1 VKNARIRLFIF
12 LAVVTAAFFAGPRP
26 ASGRDIP
33 AILGLKDRA
42 AVRDRWLGLRLE
54 TVLPEV
60 MRREKID
67 MWLVIC
73 AEDNEDPVYLTLVP
87 ADSYSARRTTMLV
100 FFDRGKNGIERL
112 TVGRYGIGKLY
123 PASWDP
129 EKIDQWSRLAE
140 IVKERNP
147 SRIGINE
154 SDVFAFAD
162 GLSASHKAR
171 LVRALGPDLS
181 RRLVSAE
188 RLAVGWLERRTPDEL
203 DVYDHIAAVAHAII
217 AEVFSRDAVTPGVTT
232 VSDVVWRLRE
242 RVSSLGL
249 ETWFQPSVEIQRPGE
264 SLDGEADVIHRGDL
278 LHCDFG
284 IRYLGLCTD
293 TQQHAYVLRPGEE
306 DAPAGL
312 KAALAQGNLLQDI
325 LLEEFKEGRA
335 GNEILASALRKAKA
349 AGLRPSI
356 YTHPLG
362 YHGHAAGP
370 TIGLW
375 DKQNGVPRDGDY
387 PLFADTVY
395 SIELNITAA
404 VPEWGGT
411 DVRIALEQDAV
422 FGRTG
427 SRFLDVRQTAFHLIR

>member
-1 VKNARIRLFIF
+1 MKIRLSDP
-12 LAVVTAAFFAGPRP
+12 G
-26 ASGRDIP
+26 SGR
-33 AILGLKDRA
+33 LL
-42 AVRDRWLGLRLE
+42 LRPPD
-54 TVLPEV
+54 V
-60 MRREKID
+60 
-67 MWLVIC
+67 
-73 AEDNEDPVYLTLVP
+73 
-87 ADSYSARRTTMLV
+87 LV

-171 LVRALGPDLS
+171 LVRALGPDFS

-375 DKQNGVPRDGDY
+375 DKQNGVPGDGDY

-395 SIELNITAA
+395 SIRTQRSRPPSPRMGRDGRPDRPRAGRRL
-404 VPEWGGT
+404 
-411 DVRIALEQDAV
+411 R
-422 FGRTG
+422 RTG
-427 SRFLDVRQTAFHLIR
+427 SRFLDVRQTAFT